1 MSHAANPSCAP
12 PATCPATR
20 AGGARRVVSL
30 LLALCLVLEGCSA
43 LVPKL
48 EPPKFKVVNLKMLGG
63 DRQHQQLRLRLQVT
77 NPNDRQIAVRS
88 IDYQVALA
96 GTDFAQGSSAEAFT
110 LPALGQ
116 TEFDLDM
123 NADLG
128 ALLRVVGAH
137 LGASALE
144 YEVNGHVHL
153 AEGLI
158 REFPFKGHGQL
169 ALH

>member
-1 MSHAANPSCAP
+1 MSKPVTNALRAAC
-12 PATCPATR
+12 
-20 AGGARRVVSL
+20 L
-30 LLALCLVLEGCSA
+30 LVAMCLLVEACSA

-48 EPPKFKVVNLKMLGG
+48 EPPKFKVVGLKLMGG

-96 GTDFAQGSSAEAFT
+96 GADFAQGSSAEAFT

-116 TEFDLDM
+116 TDFDLDM
-123 NADLG
+123 NADLN
-128 ALLRVVGAH
+128 ALVRVLGAH
-137 LGASALE
+137 LGASSLD
-144 YEVNGHVHL
+144 YEVSGHVHL
-153 AEGLI
+153 AEGLV

-169 ALH
+169 ALR